1 MKSSVEDSAM
11 SNLEAEAW
19 NGNQHGTEGMVGC
32 GVSTPD
38 GTGGGPTTGLVP
50 FGAPAGLNTHYNA
63 LACGP
68 EGL

>member
-38 GTGGGPTTGLVP
+38 GTGGVPLQGWSLLVLLQ
-50 FGAPAGLNTHYNA
+50 G
-63 LACGP
+63 
-68 EGL
+68 